1 MSGDLGLPRC
11 HLLRDTNPRRCDQRL
26 ERHGHPPIKAVN
38 PNALF
43 GSRALAMTH
52 VAQFDAVNAVA
63 RCYQPYAADL
73 SAPGASAEA
82 AAAQAAYYVLTNL
95 YPTQG
100 PLLDAALSVSLAA
113 VPGGQSKL
121 DGIAL

>member
-1 MSGDLGLPRC
+1 M
-11 HLLRDTNPRRCDQRL
+11 
-26 ERHGHPPIKAVN
+26 
-38 PNALF
+38 
-43 GSRALAMTH
+43 
-52 VAQFDAVNAVA
+52 
-63 RCYQPYAADL
+63 

-82 AAAQAAYYVLTNL
+82 AAAQAAYHVLTNL

-121 DGIAL
+121 DGIALGNATATAVLALRANDGATAVVSSGRRTLAS